1 MRGRKPKP
9 TETKKRA
16 GNPGRRKL
24 AGDEPKPKTTKIA
37 PTLID
42 KRAREFA
49 ASVLPE
55 LRTTK
60 VFTDVDMGA
69 FEMMCTHYA
78 IARLA
83 AERVTKEGLMQHNAF
98 GWAKHPLL
106 QVWRDNSKAF
116 QSYAA
121 EFGMTPSARTRIHIE
136 EGEQLSLA
144 DMLFGDVDVKAE
156 KSA

>member
-9 TETKKRA
+9 TESKKRA
-16 GNPGRRKL
+16 GNPGRHKL
-24 AGDEPKPKTTKIA
+24 SGSEPKPKSTKIS

-42 KRAREFA
+42 ERAREFG

-55 LRTTK
+55 LRATK
-60 VFTDVDMGA
+60 VLTDVDLGA

-83 AERVTKEGLMQHNAF
+83 AERVMKEGLMQRNAF

-106 QVWRDNSKAF
+106 QVFRDNSKAF
-116 QSYAA
+116 EAYASD
-121 EFGMTPSARTRIHIE
+121 FGMTPSARTRIHIE
-136 EGEQLSLA
+136 EAEQLSLA
-144 DMLFGDVDVKAE
+144 DLLFSEVE
-156 KSA
+156 KPAHA

>member
-16 GNPGRRKL
+16 GNPGRRKI
-24 AGDEPKPKTTKIA
+24 AGGEPQPKTTKIA

-42 KRAREFA
+42 KTARQFA
-49 ASVLPE
+49 ESVLPE
-55 LRTTK
+55 LRSTK
-60 VFTDVDMGA
+60 VLTDVDLGA
-69 FEMMCTHYA
+69 FELMCTHYA
-78 IARLA
+78 IAWLA
-83 AERVTKEGLMQHNAF
+83 AQRVTKEGLMQQNAF

-106 QVWRDNSKAF
+106 QVFRDNSKAF

-136 EGEQLSLA
+136 EAEQMSLA
-144 DMLFGDVDVKAE
+144 DLLFADVTEPKNA
-156 KSA
+156 